1 MKFIGN
7 IDTIRFMIESSRK
20 DAYIEW
26 DGVKNKII
34 GYIFFGINR
43 TKYRQF
49 YVIDFEEKYNII
61 EFKIK
66 KGKKWN

>member
-26 DGVKNKII
+26 DGIKNKII
-34 GYIFFGINR
+34 GYMYIGR
-43 TKYRQF
+43 TIAKHRFVY
-49 YVIDFEEKYNII
+49 IIEFEEKYNFI

-66 KGKKWN
+66 KE

>member
-7 IDTIRFMIESSRK
+7 IDAIRFAIESSRK

-26 DGVKNKII
+26 NSNKSKVI
-34 GYIFFGINR
+34 GYVYIGR
-43 TKYRQF
+43 TIAKHMFVY
-49 YVIDFEEKYNII
+49 IIEFEKKYNLI

-66 KGKKWN
+66 KE

>member
-26 DGVKNKII
+26 DDNKNKVI
-34 GYIFFGINR
+34 GYVYIGR
-43 TKYRQF
+43 TIAKHMFVY
-49 YVIDFEEKYNII
+49 IIECEEKYNII

-66 KGKKWN
+66 KE

>member
-26 DGVKNKII
+26 DWNKSKVI
-34 GYIFFGINR
+34 GYMYIGR
-43 TKYRQF
+43 TIAKHMFVY
-49 YVIDFEEKYNII
+49 IIEFEEKYNII

-66 KGKKWN
+66 KE

>member
-26 DGVKNKII
+26 DGNRSKVI
-34 GYIFFGINR
+34 GYIYIGR
-43 TKYRQF
+43 TVTKHMFVY
-49 YVIDFEEKYNII
+49 IIEFEEKYNFI

-66 KGKKWN
+66 KE

>member
-7 IDTIRFMIESSRK
+7 IDAIRFAIESSRK

-26 DGVKNKII
+26 NGIKNKII
-34 GYIFFGINR
+34 GYVYIGR
-43 TKYRQF
+43 TIAKHMFVY
-49 YVIDFEEKYNII
+49 IIEFEKKYNLI

-66 KGKKWN
+66 KE

>member
-20 DAYIEW
+20 DTYIEW
-26 DGVKNKII
+26 DGNKNKVI
-34 GYIFFGINR
+34 GYIYFGIR

-49 YVIDFEEKYNII
+49 YVIEFEEKYNII
-61 EFKIK
+61 EFKIT
-66 KGKKWN
+66 KGKK

>member
-26 DGVKNKII
+26 DGNKSKVI
-34 GYIFFGINR
+34 GYMYIR
-43 TKYRQF
+43 RVVAKHCC
-49 YVIDFEEKYNII
+49 
-61 EFKIK
+61 K
-66 KGKKWN
+66 KRILILVQ

>member
-20 DAYIEW
+20 DTYVEW
-26 DGVKNKII
+26 DGTKNKKI
-34 GYIFFGINR
+34 GYMYLGR
-43 TKYRQF
+43 TVAKHMFIYI
-49 YVIDFEEKYNII
+49 IDFEEKYNFI

-66 KGKKWN
+66 KE